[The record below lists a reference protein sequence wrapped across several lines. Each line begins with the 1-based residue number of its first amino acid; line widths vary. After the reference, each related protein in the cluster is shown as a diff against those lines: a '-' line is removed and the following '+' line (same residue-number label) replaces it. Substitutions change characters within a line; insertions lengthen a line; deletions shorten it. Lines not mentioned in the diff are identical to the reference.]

1 MRRMNF
7 LKGEKKPRGN
17 GNKKEEDEMFLLKR
31 MKIRLL

>member
-17 GNKKEEDEMFLLKR
+17 GNEKEEDEMFFFKEDED
-31 MKIRLL
+31 